1 MAEGRGGVV
10 GLFYREKTTAISL
23 PRKTRI
29 TRKVRRNLFRIPF
42 VYFVYFVVLF
52 KTGISWQKKNFGERS
67 LQKGEIA
74 KFRAVGQAGN
84 DWQVGVG

>member
-1 MAEGRGGVV
+1 
-10 GLFYREKTTAISL
+10 
-23 PRKTRI
+23 
-29 TRKVRRNLFRIPF
+29 